1 MGNNAQPRR
10 PEKFFFVYLPT
21 HKRNIL
27 IAIIAALTLPGVVE
41 LSIGT
46 YIDLF
51 FHTVIE
57 GQFAR
62 SVEDAFW
69 VVLGIAIMV
78 SISFVLSFRPLLE
91 IVDSEKGLMNMLTKK
106 SEEFLLRRNKVL
118 SFLDAQDELNSLTK
132 AHLDNVI
139 SETDSAA
146 HRIIT
151 QATEIDSSMTGL
163 QATISSLH
171 KKSDSLSEQSRKT
184 ISDNEKTIENLRA
197 YIDKRLSEVKKD
209 YEVVMS
215 LANKS
220 RSMTDFVELLK
231 DISDQTNLLALNAA
245 IEAARAGVHG
255 RGFAIVASEVRKLSS
270 QSEQAATKIGQAMV
284 QMADEIETQFS
295 NKLNQQTHVEESG
308 LLKSLE
314 SQLNN
319 LMESYKELDGLNAQ
333 TLQKVRLASS
343 QMAKEVMEL
352 LSQIQFQDITRQQ
365 LELVERTLK
374 DTSVYMESL
383 KHCLTKDE
391 KCPHECELDDFNLD
405 GIHKYYVMESQR
417 ERHNE
422 ILRGNAGS
430 NQTAQLK
437 LVENSKKVAQS
448 DVTFF

>member
-1 MGNNAQPRR
+1 MGNSAQPRR

-27 IAIIAALTLPGVVE
+27 IAIFAALTLPGIVE
-41 LSIGT
+41 LTVGMR
-46 YIDLF
+46 IDGF
-51 FHTVIE
+51 FHTLID
-57 GQFAR
+57 GHLAR
-62 SVEDAFW
+62 SIEDAFW
-69 VVLGIAIMV
+69 VILGVAIMV
-78 SISFVLSFRPLLE
+78 SISFALSFRPLLE
-91 IVDSEKGLMNMLTKK
+91 IADSEKGLMHMLTKK
-106 SEEFLLRRNKVL
+106 SEEFLLRRDKVMA
-118 SFLDAQDELNSLTK
+118 FLNAQRELNGLTK

-146 HRIIT
+146 HKVIT
-151 QATEIDSSMTGL
+151 QAGEIDASMTGL
-163 QATISSLH
+163 QDTISSLH
-171 KKSDSLSEQSRKT
+171 KKSDTLSAQSRKT
-184 ISDNEKTIENLRA
+184 ISDNEETIENLKV

-215 LANKS
+215 LAQKS

-284 QMADEIETQFS
+284 QMADEIETQFA
-295 NKLNQQTHVEESG
+295 NKLNQQTHVQESG

-314 SQLNN
+314 AQLNN
-319 LMESYKELDGLNAQ
+319 LMESYRELDNLNAQ
-333 TLQKVRLASS
+333 TIQKVRFAST

-365 LELVERTLK
+365 LELVERTLN

-391 KCPHECELDDFNLD
+391 KCHPECELQDFNLES
-405 GIHKYYVMESQR
+405 IHKYYVMERQR
-417 ERHNE
+417 ATHDE
-422 ILRGNAGS
+422 ILLKGNKKTQAAG
-430 NQTAQLK
+430 LK
-437 LVENSKKVAQS
+437 LVETAKNAAGS